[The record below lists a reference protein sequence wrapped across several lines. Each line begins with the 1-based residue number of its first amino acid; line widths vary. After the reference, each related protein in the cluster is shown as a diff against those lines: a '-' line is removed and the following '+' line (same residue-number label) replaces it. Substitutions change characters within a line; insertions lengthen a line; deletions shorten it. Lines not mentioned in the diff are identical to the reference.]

1 MDGAGHDLV
10 TAYAALR
17 PDGAMVADGGE
28 QRSREFTRSK
38 HRVRWCEN
46 G

>member
-17 PDGAMVADGGE
+17 PDG
-28 QRSREFTRSK
+28 QRSLMVVNKDQRIHTK
-38 HRVRWCEN
+38 
-46 G
+46 